1 MGLVRIWYSVGG
13 ILASHAVKL
22 GAIHNNLHFLV
33 LGIFCTFSGIL
44 TLKLPETKDMS
55 LPETIEDLLSR
66 RVRIVSVQSPNI
78 SYEKLASKVP
88 NEYDY

>member
-13 ILASHAVKL
+13 LLAPHVVKL

-33 LGIFCTFSGIL
+33 LGVFCTFSGIL

-66 RVRIVSVQSPNI
+66 IFKTITFSTIVGVHI
-78 SYEKLASKVP
+78 
-88 NEYDY
+88 